1 MPGYW
6 KLRLILTGGQ
16 GLHGVGAVVVEGLR
30 AVWTSSRARINN
42 SVDRVAA
49 PLPGA
54 TVVQRAV
61 AAAHGEDGQAYS
73 QYNLLTNNCEHF
85 ASWARNGNGR
95 SWQVGGSPSPICKY
109 IQCK

>member
-30 AVWTSSRARINN
+30 AVWTTSRARINN

-54 TVVQRAV
+54 AVVQRAV

-95 SWQVGGSPSPICKY
+95 SWQVGD
-109 IQCK
+109 